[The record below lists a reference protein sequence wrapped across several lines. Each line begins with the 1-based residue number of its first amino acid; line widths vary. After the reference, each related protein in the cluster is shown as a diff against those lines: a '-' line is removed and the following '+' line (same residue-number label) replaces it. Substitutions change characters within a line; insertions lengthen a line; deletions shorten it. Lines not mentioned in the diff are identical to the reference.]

1 MKGRRVA
8 KRFAHLQA
16 TALRDTEKA
25 LLVLVGGREVWVPKS
40 QIEDAS
46 EVQEPGDTG
55 VLVVPRRWLGRLSIQ
70 LTGHLRPG
78 PLWRPTTRCRK
89 ASPSGPSGEAKEPPR

>member
-1 MKGRRVA
+1 MQKRRVA

-46 EVQEPGDTG
+46 EVQEPGDVG
-55 VLVVPRRWLGRLSIQ
+55 VLMVPEWWAAQVDLVDGGAR
-70 LTGHLRPG
+70 
-78 PLWRPTTRCRK
+78 
-89 ASPSGPSGEAKEPPR
+89 

>member
-1 MKGRRVA
+1 MQRRRVA
-8 KRFAHLQA
+8 KRFAQLQA

-25 LLVLVGGREVWVPKS
+25 LLVLVGGRECWVPKS

-55 VLVVPRRWLGRLSIQ
+55 VLVVPEW
-70 LTGHLRPG
+70 
-78 PLWRPTTRCRK
+78 W
-89 ASPSGPSGEAKEPPR
+89 AAKEDLVGGDR